1 MENLQQFASSS
12 NGDRWYL
19 GTDEATRRTFVLH
32 RANDSSGGHE
42 TRTDVQAFLNAG
54 SMSPERQA
62 LITLLGVGN
71 GSGNMQSIKEWL
83 ESRIP
88 ELVSFQKHREQKA
101 DLQLEAKALWLKAE
115 AAGYSVAELKEACNG
130 DVEQYLL
137 DMQNISASAKTTT

>member
-71 GSGNMQSIKEWL
+71 DKDDPGQ
-83 ESRIP
+83 ES
-88 ELVSFQKHREQKA
+88 
-101 DLQLEAKALWLKAE
+101 
-115 AAGYSVAELKEACNG
+115 YSPL
-130 DVEQYLL
+130 
-137 DMQNISASAKTTT
+137 S

>member
-1 MENLQQFASSS
+1 MYWHWCRSDNEEGRCGFAPAFFVVTSLLRGVVKSAFPTLS
-12 NGDRWYL
+12 AGYSITGDP
-19 GTDEATRRTFVLH
+19 GAVTDLPSMDCTL
-32 RANDSSGGHE
+32 
-42 TRTDVQAFLNAG
+42 FLCLD
-54 SMSPERQA
+54 R
-62 LITLLGVGN
+62 
-71 GSGNMQSIKEWL
+71 SGNMQSIKAWL